1 MYEDNGAGDFF
12 KPQVMQ
18 IFFFDFI
25 KIKYY
30 IFYSKEKN

>member
-1 MYEDNGAGDFF
+1 MEVDMYEDNGAGDFF

-25 KIKYY
+25 KKIILY
-30 IFYSKEKN
+30 FL